1 MQTCRLA
8 DDSSIHPDLWIIF
21 QCADNITICRLADD
35 ILIHPDLWIIFQ
47 YADNITISRS
57 ADNIAI
63 CSTAPD
69 NENVVQLRVF
79 KSFATLSK
87 APRAIT

>member
-1 MQTCRLA
+1 MGRGGGGVWIPPKS
-8 DDSSIHPDLWIIF
+8 DDVILNEQPLNIDRRIILPYVDR
-21 QCADNITICRLADD
+21 QM
-35 ILIHPDLWIIFQ
+35 IFQ
-47 YADNITISRS
+47 YADNNSICRS

>member
-1 MQTCRLA
+1 M
-8 DDSSIHPDLWIIF
+8 
-21 QCADNITICRLADD
+21 
-35 ILIHPDLWIIFQ
+35 ILPYVDPQIIFQ
-47 YADNITISRS
+47 YANNISICRS

-87 APRAIT
+87 APRPIT